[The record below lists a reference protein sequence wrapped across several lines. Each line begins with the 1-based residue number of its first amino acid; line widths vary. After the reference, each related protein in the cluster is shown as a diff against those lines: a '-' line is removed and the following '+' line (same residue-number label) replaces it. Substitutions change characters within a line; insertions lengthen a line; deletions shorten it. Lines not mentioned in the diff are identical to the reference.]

1 MSEWYK
7 DNNLFL
13 NASKSEVILIS
24 SQKKYISDSLCI
36 SLNEQQLN
44 NVTCANYLGMRID
57 KHINWNMYVNKLC
70 SNVSLK
76 LKQLRRLVGFVSP
89 DLLAKVYHSTVQ
101 PCIDYAISVWGQTTD
116 QNIGR
121 IQRLQNQAARVISNN
136 FDLINSRGL
145 DIVKLLKWMNIR
157 QRCTYFTIVLMF
169 KCIHGLCP
177 NYLCDSITMQFDV
190 SGLSTRSH
198 PMNVYVPRPNCD
210 LYKRTFAYC
219 GAIYWNSLPDKIKDI
234 YDLNSFKKALKVYIL
249 M

>member
-1 MSEWYK
+1 MS
-7 DNNLFL
+7 L
-13 NASKSEVILIS
+13 VLI
-24 SQKKYISDSLCI
+24 IW
-36 SLNEQQLN
+36 
-44 NVTCANYLGMRID
+44 MRID

-70 SNVSLK
+70 SDVSLK

-101 PCIDYAISVWGQTTD
+101 PCIAQTTD

-136 FDLINSRGL
+136 FDFINCRGL

-198 PMNVYVPRPNCD
+198 PMNVYVPRPN
-210 LYKRTFAYC
+210 
-219 GAIYWNSLPDKIKDI
+219 
-234 YDLNSFKKALKVYIL
+234 
-249 M
+249 